1 MKTKMFNEWNLF
13 EKNKKKIGIFVYYGV
28 EYDYASKN
36 Y

>member
-1 MKTKMFNEWNLF
+1 MNEIYLKKT
-13 EKNKKKIGIFVYYGV
+13 KKKIGIFVYYGV